1 MEIIVISVIV
11 YALLFWIGVKLKRWI
26 NGNSRIAKNQ
36 EKILR
41 ELQKQNKR
49 TYICLQWIKLQRH

>member
-26 NGNSRIAKNQ
+26 NGSSRIAKN
-36 EKILR
+36 
-41 ELQKQNKR
+41 
-49 TYICLQWIKLQRH
+49 

>member
-1 MEIIVISVIV
+1 MEIIVISIIV
-11 YALLFWIGVKLKRWI
+11 YILLFWLCVKLKRWI
-26 NGNSRIAKNQ
+26 NGSSRIAKNQ

-49 TYICLQWIKLQRH
+49 T

>member
-11 YALLFWIGVKLKRWI
+11 YALLFWIGVKLKRLI
-26 NGNSRIAKNQ
+26 NGSSRIAKNQ

-49 TYICLQWIKLQRH
+49 T

>member
-26 NGNSRIAKNQ
+26 NGSRRIAKNQ

-49 TYICLQWIKLQRH
+49 T

>member
-11 YALLFWIGVKLKRWI
+11 YALLFWIGIKLKRWI

-49 TYICLQWIKLQRH
+49 T

>member
-11 YALLFWIGVKLKRWI
+11 YALLFLIGVKLKRWI
-26 NGNSRIAKNQ
+26 NGSSRIAKNQ

-49 TYICLQWIKLQRH
+49 T

>member
-11 YALLFWIGVKLKRWI
+11 YALLFCIGVKLKRWI
-26 NGNSRIAKNQ
+26 NGSSRIAKNQ

-49 TYICLQWIKLQRH
+49 T

>member
-1 MEIIVISVIV
+1 MEIIVISIIV

-26 NGNSRIAKNQ
+26 NGSSRIAKNQ

-41 ELQKQNKR
+41 ELQKQNQK
-49 TYICLQWIKLQRH
+49 Q

>member
-26 NGNSRIAKNQ
+26 NGSSRIAKNQ
-36 EKILR
+36 ENILR

-49 TYICLQWIKLQRH
+49 T

>member
-11 YALLFWIGVKLKRWI
+11 YALLFWRGVKLKRWI
-26 NGNSRIAKNQ
+26 NGNSHIAKNQ

-49 TYICLQWIKLQRH
+49 T

>member
-11 YALLFWIGVKLKRWI
+11 FALLFWIGDKLKRWI
-26 NGNSRIAKNQ
+26 NGSSRIANNQ

-49 TYICLQWIKLQRH
+49 T